1 MFNFII
7 ILISYIKLIMFTLK
21 PKELPMM
28 GLDLIFEPQAPWI
41 INEAHGELKHTDR

>member
-1 MFNFII
+1 
-7 ILISYIKLIMFTLK
+7 MFTLK

-41 INEAHGELKHTDR
+41 INEAHGELKHTDRQIKFKRGPKPIRSF